1 MPAAPELSKVWKK
14 LVEKSKMSSFNP
26 RLNPTPPP
34 RVVSK
39 KSGVFRVVPQPAI
52 PPAVAPA

>member
-1 MPAAPELSKVWKK
+1 MPAAPELLKVCRK
-14 LVEKSKMSSFNP
+14 LVEKSKMSSFKP
-26 RLNPTPPP
+26 SSNPTPPP

-39 KSGVFRVVPQPAI
+39 KSGVFGVVPQPAM